1 MLVTELNTHGKIGT
15 KCCLSSSGLM
25 LPFRMVV
32 TSKAATPNGRLS
44 IFFILAGLV
53 SFSGGGFIPP
63 NLTTWQ
69 TRYTLPLL
77 LFRSLL
83 PRSYKTKYKIMLVK
97 HNPFQKLNSSHRR
110 ILTRWVYNKNKKN
123 LDSLQLK
130 VWQAA
135 SQWTGRCQQKYVVRK
150 GGARLIRPVGR
161 LLIHT
166 TRFAY
171 IDLKWPTMESQPFQN
186 V

>member
-32 TSKAATPNGRLS
+32 TSNAATPNGRLS
-44 IFFILAGLV
+44 IFFILVGLV

-83 PRSYKTKYKIMLVK
+83 PRSYKTKYKFMLVK

-110 ILTRWVYNKNKKN
+110 ILTSWVYNKNKK
-123 LDSLQLK
+123 
-130 VWQAA
+130 
-135 SQWTGRCQQKYVVRK
+135 T
-150 GGARLIRPVGR
+150 
-161 LLIHT
+161 LIHYNWRCGKRHHNGQDGANKNT
-166 TRFAY
+166 LY
-171 IDLKWPTMESQPFQN
+171 VKEEHD
-186 V
+186 